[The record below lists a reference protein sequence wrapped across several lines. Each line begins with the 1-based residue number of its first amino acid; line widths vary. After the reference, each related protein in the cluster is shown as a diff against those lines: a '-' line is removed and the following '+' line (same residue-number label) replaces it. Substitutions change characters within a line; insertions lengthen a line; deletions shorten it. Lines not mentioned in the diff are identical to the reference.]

1 MGAAGAGAG
10 AGAGG
15 LAARMAAAKEGLK
28 GEVAG
33 AGARAGEGS
42 GAPGGA
48 KPKVA
53 WKDLVAAME
62 REPQYARSR
71 WFASVVMAGPCEE
84 EK

>member
-1 MGAAGAGAG
+1 
-10 AGAGG
+10 
-15 LAARMAAAKEGLK
+15 MAAAKEGLK
-28 GEVAG
+28 GEGAG
-33 AGARAGEGS
+33 AGGRAGEGS
-42 GAPGGA
+42 GAAGGS

-84 EK
+84 EMTAP